1 MAVIAA
7 ILLFVAGGALLGE
20 GLFIRAK
27 AVVAQILLEDA
38 WSKTVATGQ
47 TVKAWSWADTW
58 PVARIE
64 FPSLERSAIVL
75 AQGGG
80 EAMAFGPAHVAGTPL
95 PGDAGISV
103 IGGHRDTHF
112 RFIKDLTPGSEIDV
126 TKRDG
131 ERVRFVVTGTAIVH
145 AGSSGIN
152 PLGTTARL
160 ALVTCYPFDGLTRG
174 PMRYIVFAEALS
186 PAKPSVAENR

>member
-7 ILLFVAGGALLGE
+7 ILLFAGGGALLGE

-27 AVVAQILLEDA
+27 AVVAQMLLEDA
-38 WSKTVATGQ
+38 WATTVSTGKP
-47 TVKAWSWADTW
+47 VKAWSWADTW
-58 PVARIE
+58 PVARME

-80 EAMAFGPAHVAGTPL
+80 EAMAFGPAHVGGTPL
-95 PGDAGISV
+95 PGEDGVSV

-112 RFIKDLTPGSEIDV
+112 RFIKDLKSGDEIDV
-126 TKRDG
+126 TKSNG
-131 ERVRFVVTGTAIVH
+131 EIVQFVVTGTAIVH
-145 AGSSGIN
+145 ANSSGIN
-152 PLGTTARL
+152 PAGSTPRL

-186 PAKPSVAENR
+186 PAKPILAENR